1 MPKGKNENELGEKI
15 IKEFA
20 GLRAKTY
27 DYLKDNNDEDKKN
40 PKDLKMWVIKRKL
53 RFQYYKNCLE
63 AAQTENKVNHLEQN
77 KLDSLTENQKKKY
90 NYKK

>member
-1 MPKGKNENELGEKI
+1 MKIKKPKGK
-15 IKEFA
+15 
-20 GLRAKTY
+20 
-27 DYLKDNNDEDKKN
+27 
-40 PKDLKMWVIKRKL
+40 KMWVIKRKL
-53 RFQYYKNCLE
+53 RFQGYKNCLE

>member
-1 MPKGKNENELGEKI
+1 MKIKKPKGK
-15 IKEFA
+15 
-20 GLRAKTY
+20 
-27 DYLKDNNDEDKKN
+27 
-40 PKDLKMWVIKRKL
+40 KMWVIKRKL